1 MGVFHIF
8 MVCSIEGLLMDQHGD
23 AESDQE
29 LNKAILE
36 MLHIKKVS
44 ASYQTEAHPYMRR
57 IYLHLASLDAPD
69 HTRSEGTL
77 VQSFKS
83 VDSKKPSQFMPE
95 F

>member
-1 MGVFHIF
+1 MGVFHLF
-8 MVCSIEGLLMDQHGD
+8 LVCSIESLLTDQRGD
-23 AESDQE
+23 AESDQD

-44 ASYQTEAHPYMRR
+44 ASHQAEAHPYMRR
-57 IYLHLASLDAPD
+57 IYLHLASPDAPD
-69 HTRSEGTL
+69 QRRSEGVL

-83 VDSKKPSQFMPE
+83 VDSKKLPQFMSE